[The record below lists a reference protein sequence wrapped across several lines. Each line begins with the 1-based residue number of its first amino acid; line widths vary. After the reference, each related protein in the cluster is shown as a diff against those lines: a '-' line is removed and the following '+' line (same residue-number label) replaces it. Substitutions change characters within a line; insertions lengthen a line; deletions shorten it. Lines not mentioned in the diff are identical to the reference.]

1 MRVLSKFE
9 SLIYWV
15 LIVFIAAVILVTTI
29 QIGREIVIGLVNPP
43 LFRFD
48 SNELI
53 DIFGSFLLVLIG
65 IELMH
70 TVKIYLTDHRVHVE
84 VILAVGLVAITRK
97 VVLLDPKQL
106 DGASLM
112 GIAAIIVALS
122 VSYYLVKVSQQ
133 NNG

>member
-1 MRVLSKFE
+1 MRALSKFE
-9 SLIYWV
+9 SLIYLV

-29 QIGREIVIGLVNPP
+29 QIGREIVIGLFNPP

-48 SNELI
+48 PNELI

-106 DGASLM
+106 DGSSLM

-122 VSYYLVKVSQQ
+122 VSYYLVKVSHQ
-133 NNG
+133 NRE

>member
-9 SLIYWV
+9 SLIYLV

-106 DGASLM
+106 DGVSLM